1 MLKASS
7 KKTKK
12 RIRKDERS
20 NRTGLIGIF
29 LVVTALAIVVGVK
42 GKELQVKDEVY
53 AQKEAA
59 LVKQLAE
66 EESRE
71 AELEVL
77 SVHVQT
83 KKYVEEVAKE
93 KLGLVNKDE
102 IIFKP
107 AE

>member
-1 MLKASS
+1 MGSRRS
-7 KKTKK
+7 KR

-29 LVVTALAIVVGVK
+29 LIVAALAVVVGVK
-42 GKELQVKDEVY
+42 GKELREKDEMY

-59 LVKQLAE
+59 LDMQIAQ

-71 AELEVL
+71 AELEAL
-77 SVHVQT
+77 SIHVQT
-83 KKYVEEVAKE
+83 KKYIEEVAKE